1 MRRKRKIEMV
11 INKSKIFVLALILG
25 VGFVLEANAQISK
38 GKINPR
44 RTTTA
49 RPTPTPP
56 VRTLEPE
63 VISRAEDELREE
75 AQPTNTNAATG
86 VTPVQTQPAQTPRRR
101 ATAAKKEAED
111 AEERSL
117 RDLER
122 LTLAEERAGIL
133 RKQLEDVIDREA
145 TLRSKLELLDYQG
158 RTEVIERETAVIG
171 STRPELERENRK
183 KLVDNEK
190 KRVNDQLTQVVA
202 NRTRLENAV
211 TNADL
216 LVERLRLR
224 VDAALANDKKV
235 TDTAASKD
243 SDAPNDEDN
252 NPDEDNLNEETP
264 NFQ

>member
-1 MRRKRKIEMV
+1 MV
-11 INKSKIFVLALILG
+11 INKNKIFVIALVLG
-25 VGFVLEANAQISK
+25 VGFVIEANAQISK

-44 RTTTA
+44 RTSTTTA
-49 RPTPTPP
+49 RPRPTPPP

-75 AQPTNTNAATG
+75 TETTTNANPTDSTTS
-86 VTPVQTQPAQTPRRR
+86 VRTQPNRPPKQR
-101 ATAAKKEAED
+101 ANASRKEAED

-145 TLRSKLELLDYQG
+145 ALRSKLELLDYQG
-158 RTEVIERETAVIG
+158 RQEVIERETAVIG

-183 KLVDNEK
+183 KLVENEK

-202 NRTRLENAV
+202 NRARLENAV

-243 SDAPNDEDN
+243 SDVPNDEEN
-252 NPDEDNLNEETP
+252 SPDEDNLNEETP